1 MGSAEARVWELLSRL
16 RQRAEARR
24 KAQGLSSSQSTVETA
39 LKAPSAPPGA
49 RGFSRKRIS
58 DWAPRDAAAFK
69 LPQSGS
75 DDKVLALAALWAD
88 WAQEPA
94 PGRELR
100 NLLEEARDEQARER
114 RMPSGEH
121 PEEEE
126 SVSDLT
132 AEQLEVHAAPLPAA
146 GHRMLPPLSPYLS
159 RDLDGEVRTRVRE
172 ALSGRSS
179 VLLVLT
185 GESSTGKTRALYEA
199 VSEVAPSRPL
209 LRPATAQD
217 LLSLLADG
225 AVRPGTVLW
234 LNEFQRILYD
244 SEGERAAAHLRLFLD
259 RHQGVAAVAT
269 LWQNPYWQELT
280 AQGRPR
286 DPHPHARALLIGAH
300 AYRIR
305 VPAELSPEEREQWRR
320 LAERHEDARLK
331 YAERAGA
338 QDGRV
343 VQHLSGGPELLDAY
357 LNGPDDHFTRHE
369 HALITAALDAHR
381 FGHTAPL
388 PAALLAQAADG
399 TLAPHHR
406 AAREDWAAPVLD
418 ALTGGERSDGTR
430 TDIRCTLTPL
440 RARRDAAGSP
450 PLYEP
455 TEYLRQHIPGVRADR
470 AGSAA
475 LWDSLC
481 CHTTDVTGLE
491 RLQKSAWKRGLFRYA
506 LALDRKAALAGSGNA
521 LVRIVERT
529 ATHPDAGRF
538 ARWTAEQADLS
549 GQQQVDRLFAAL
561 GAAGAQGAIDTLAHR
576 LVDQTDPAD
585 AWAVGSLAADLS
597 GQGASPEIVH
607 ALVDALALRADQ
619 LAPRALAFALPHIG
633 RVATDSAFRSLAQ
646 RAVDSLLLDPEDMGP
661 VTSLIRAL
669 KAAGASDLLESFAR
683 RAVTEAPDLDP
694 DDLPFLMKELWHAG
708 ARAAVRSL
716 VSLTPESRIGL
727 TDVSPAL
734 SLLQV
739 LHAAGADDAV
749 RTLLNRGPARHVG
762 LVAPDDVDV
771 DVESGVCDLL
781 GFLQEVGAMGEFA
794 VLADR
799 ASAEISLEDPGV
811 VTAILELLHSTG
823 HEQALSKL
831 LQRDPPAH
839 VQYDDPQ
846 EIQPLLTALRNIGA
860 TDVFEA
866 MGEKLVDDVDWH
878 VSEFLQEVVEV
889 LVAVG
894 AERTIDVFVA
904 RAKAEANTGHG
915 LLSVLALS
923 DGGAREAAQE
933 LAEYSVARSTST
945 DLDDV
950 SLLAW
955 YCHIADA
962 PAAVRKLLDR
972 GVVDRADVTFTMEPD
987 AHSTLLEIMGAVGA
1001 DEAARSFAER
1011 AADGIGLDDT
1021 MGIAALLTALN
1032 TAGLSG
1038 PRGILVRR
1046 ATGASLRHP
1055 NSVTR
1060 LLEAL
1065 MEAGADEAVQ
1075 DLLRRDPASQVDLN
1089 WGTSACGE
1097 PLLAA
1102 LRKAGSLKTD
1112 DLARRARA
1120 AGCLPVESLLPYGLD
1135 AEGRPAAPWSWSW

>member
-1 MGSAEARVWELLSRL
+1 MGSAEGRVWELLSRL
-16 RQRAEARR
+16 RQRAEAHR

-39 LKAPSAPPGA
+39 LKASSAPPGA

-88 WAQEPA
+88 WAQEPP

-100 NLLEEARDEQARER
+100 NLLEKARDEQARER
-114 RMPSGEH
+114 RMPSAEQ

-132 AEQLEVHAAPLPAA
+132 AEQLEVHAAPLPTAR
-146 GHRMLPPLSPYLS
+146 HRILPALSPYLS
-159 RDLDGEVRTRVRE
+159 RALDREVRTRIRE
-172 ALSGRSS
+172 ALSGGSS
-179 VLLVLT
+179 ALLVLT

-199 VSEVAPSRPL
+199 VREVAPRQPL

-234 LNEFQRILYD
+234 LNEFQRILHD
-244 SEGERAAAHLRLFLD
+244 SEGERAAAQLRLFLD
-259 RHQGVAAVAT
+259 RHRGVAAVAT

-300 AYRIR
+300 AHRIR
-305 VPAELSPEEREQWRR
+305 VPGELSPEERDQWRK
-320 LAERHEDARLK
+320 LAEHHEDDRLK

-338 QDGRV
+338 QDGRI

-357 LNGPDDHFTRHE
+357 LSGPDDHFTRHE

-406 AAREDWAAPVLD
+406 AAREEWAAPLLD
-418 ALTGGERSDGTR
+418 ALTRGERGDGTR

-455 TEYLRQHIPGVRADR
+455 TDYLRQHIPGVRDGQ

-475 LWDSLC
+475 LWEALC
-481 CHTTDVTGLE
+481 CHTTDIAALE
-491 RLQKSAWKRGLFRYA
+491 GLQKSAWERGLFRYA
-506 LALDRKAALAGSGNA
+506 LDLDRKAALAGSDHA
-521 LVRIVERT
+521 LIRIVERT
-529 ATHPDAGRF
+529 ATHPAAGTF
-538 ARWTAEQADLS
+538 ARWAAERVDLS
-549 GQQQVDRLFAAL
+549 DQHQVNRLFAAL
-561 GAAGAQGAIDTLAHR
+561 GAAGAQGAIDALAHR
-576 LVDQTDPAD
+576 LVDQTDPMD
-585 AWAVGSLAADLS
+585 AWDAGSLAARLS
-597 GQGASPEIVH
+597 DRGASSEIVH
-607 ALVDALALRADQ
+607 ALVDALVLQADQ
-619 LAPRALAFALPHIG
+619 LAPRALAFALPQIG
-633 RVATDSAFRSLAQ
+633 RVATDGAFRSLAQ
-646 RAVDSLLLDPEDMGP
+646 RAADGLCLAPDDMGA
-661 VTSLIRAL
+661 VASLIRAL
-669 KAAGASDLLESFAR
+669 SAAGASELLESFAS
-683 RAVTEAPDLDP
+683 RAVTAAANLDP
-694 DDLPFLMKELWHAG
+694 DELPFLMEELWQAG
-708 ARAAVRSL
+708 AETAVRSL

-727 TDVSPAL
+727 TDVSLTL
-734 SLLQV
+734 SLLHV
-739 LHAAGADDAV
+739 LRAAGADDAV
-749 RTLLNRGPARHVG
+749 QKLLNRGPARQVG
-762 LVAPDDVDV
+762 LVDPDDVFS
-771 DVESGVCDLL
+771 ESGVCDLL
-781 GFLQEVGAMGEFA
+781 GFLQEVGAMSEFA

-799 ASAEISLEDPGV
+799 ASAEISLDDPGV
-811 VTAILELLHSTG
+811 ITTILELLHSAG

-831 LQRDPPAH
+831 LQRDLPAH
-839 VQYDDPQ
+839 VWYEDPQ
-846 EIQPLLTALRNIGA
+846 EVQPLLTALRSIGA

-866 MGEKLVDDVDWH
+866 MAEKLVDDVDWH
-878 VSEFLQEVVEV
+878 VSEFLQGVVEV

-894 AERTIDVFVA
+894 AERAIDVFVA
-904 RAKAEANTGHG
+904 RAKAEAGTGHG

-923 DGGAREAAQE
+923 EGGAPEAAQE
-933 LAEYSVARSTST
+933 LAEHSVAQSTGT

-955 YCHIADA
+955 YCHTADA
-962 PAAVRKLLDR
+962 PAAVAKLLDR
-972 GVVDRADVTFTMEPD
+972 GLVDQADIAFAMEPD
-987 AHSTLLEIMGAVGA
+987 AHATLLEIMSAVGA
-1001 DEAARSFAER
+1001 DDTARSFAGR
-1011 AADGIGLDDT
+1011 AADGIGLDHT
-1021 MGIAALLTALN
+1021 MGVASLLTALN
-1032 TAGLSG
+1032 AAGLSG
-1038 PRGILVRR
+1038 PRDILVER
-1046 ATGASLRHP
+1046 ATGASLSHP

-1075 DLLRRDPASQVDLN
+1075 ELLDRDPASQVDLN
-1089 WGTSACGE
+1089 WGTAACGE

-1102 LRKAGSLKTD
+1102 LRKAGSRQTE

-1120 AGCLPVESLLPYGLD
+1120 AACLPVESLLPYGLD
-1135 AEGRPAAPWSWSW
+1135 TDGRPAVPWSWSR

>member
-1 MGSAEARVWELLSRL
+1 MGSAEGRVWELLSRL
-16 RQRAEARR
+16 RQRAEAHR
-24 KAQGLSSSQSTVETA
+24 KAQGLPSSQSTVETA
-39 LKAPSAPPGA
+39 LKAASAPPGA

-58 DWAPRDAAAFK
+58 DWAPRDADAFK

-88 WAQEPA
+88 WAQEPP

-100 NLLEEARDEQARER
+100 NLLEKARDEQARER
-114 RMPSGEH
+114 RTPS
-121 PEEEE
+121 EEQPDEE

-146 GHRMLPPLSPYLS
+146 QHRMLPALSPYLS
-159 RDLDGEVRTRVRE
+159 RDLDAEVRTRIRE

-179 VLLVLT
+179 ALLVLT

-199 VSEVAPSRPL
+199 VREVAPKQPL

-225 AVRPGTVLW
+225 TVRPGTVLW

-244 SEGERAAAHLRLFLD
+244 GEGERAAAQLRLFLD

-300 AYRIR
+300 AHRIR
-305 VPAELSPEEREQWRR
+305 VPGELSPEERDQWRR
-320 LAERHEDARLK
+320 LAEHHGDDRLK

-338 QDGRV
+338 QDGRI

-357 LNGPDDHFTRHE
+357 LSGPGDHFTRHE
-369 HALITAALDAHR
+369 HALVTAALDAHR

-406 AAREDWAAPVLD
+406 AAREDWAAPLLD
-418 ALTGGERSDGTR
+418 ALAGGEREDGTR

-455 TEYLRQHIPGVRADR
+455 TDYLRQHVPGVRVDQ

-475 LWDSLC
+475 LWKALC
-481 CHTTDVTGLE
+481 RHTTDVAVLE
-491 RLQKSAWKRGLFRYA
+491 GLQKSAWERGLFRYA
-506 LALDRKAALAGSGNA
+506 LDLDRKAALAGSGHA
-521 LVRIVERT
+521 LIRIVERT
-529 ATHPDAGRF
+529 ATHPAAGAF
-538 ARWTAEQADLS
+538 SRWAAEQIDLS
-549 GQQQVDRLFAAL
+549 EQHQVNRLFAAL
-561 GAAGAQGAIDTLAHR
+561 GAAGAQGAMDTLARR
-576 LVDQTDPAD
+576 LVDRTDPGD
-585 AWAVGSLAADLS
+585 AWAVGSLAAHLSDL
-597 GQGASPEIVH
+597 GASSEIIH
-607 ALVDALALRADQ
+607 TLVDALTLRADE
-619 LAPRALAFALPHIG
+619 LAPRALALALPRIG
-633 RVATDSAFRSLAQ
+633 GVAKDSSFRSLAQ
-646 RAVDSLLLDPEDMGP
+646 RAVDGLCLVPGDVGA
-661 VTSLIRAL
+661 VNSLIRAL
-669 KAAGASDLLESFAR
+669 KAAGASDLLESFAS
-683 RAVTEAPDLDP
+683 RAVTAARDMDP
-694 DDLPFLMKELWHAG
+694 DELPLLMKELWQAG
-708 ARAAVRSL
+708 AETAVRSL
-716 VSLTPESRIGL
+716 ISLGPESRTGL
-727 TDVSPAL
+727 TDVSLAL

-739 LHAAGADDAV
+739 LHEAGADDAV
-749 RTLLNRGPARHVG
+749 RALLNRGPARQVE
-762 LVAPDDVDV
+762 LANPDDVYS
-771 DVESGVCDLL
+771 ESGVCELL
-781 GFLQEVGAMGEFA
+781 GLLQEMGAMNEFA

-799 ASAEISLEDPGV
+799 ASAGIGLDDPGV
-811 VTAILELLHSTG
+811 ITTILELLHSTG

-831 LQRDPPAH
+831 LRRDLPAH
-839 VQYDDPQ
+839 LWYENPREV
-846 EIQPLLTALRNIGA
+846 QPLLTALRSIGA

-866 MGEKLVDDVDWH
+866 VAEKLVDDVDWH
-878 VSEFLQEVVEV
+878 VSEFLQEAVEV
-889 LVAVG
+889 LVEVG
-894 AERTIDVFVA
+894 AERAVDVFVA
-904 RAKAEANTGHG
+904 RAKEEAGTGHG

-923 DGGAREAAQE
+923 EGGAPEAARE
-933 LAEYSVARSTST
+933 LAEHSVAQSTDT

-955 YCHIADA
+955 YCHTADA
-962 PAAVRKLLDR
+962 PAAVTKLLDR
-972 GVVDRADVTFTMEPD
+972 GLVDRADVAFAMEPD
-987 AHSTLLEIMGAVGA
+987 AHSTLLEIMSAVGA
-1001 DEAARSFAER
+1001 DETARSFAER
-1011 AADGIGLDDT
+1011 AADGIGLDHT
-1021 MGIAALLTALN
+1021 MAVASLLTALN
-1032 TAGLSG
+1032 AAGLSG
-1038 PRGILVRR
+1038 PRDVLVER
-1046 ATGASLRHP
+1046 AAGASLRHP

-1065 MEAGADEAVQ
+1065 MEAGADEVVQ
-1075 DLLRRDPASQVDLN
+1075 DLLDRDPASQVDLN
-1089 WGTSACGE
+1089 WGTPACGE
-1097 PLLAA
+1097 RLLAA
-1102 LRKAGSLKTD
+1102 LRKAGSRTTE

-1135 AEGRPAAPWSWSW
+1135 TDGRPAVPWSWSW